1 MAQFLQKS
9 ILPRKQSI
17 INEIYQM
24 SNLIYSLI
32 FLIELQKFQN
42 LVSIVGDGNIKLA
55 KVMAKDGM
63 IEANK

>member
-24 SNLIYSLI
+24 SNLIYSLM

>member
-24 SNLIYSLI
+24 SNVIYSLI